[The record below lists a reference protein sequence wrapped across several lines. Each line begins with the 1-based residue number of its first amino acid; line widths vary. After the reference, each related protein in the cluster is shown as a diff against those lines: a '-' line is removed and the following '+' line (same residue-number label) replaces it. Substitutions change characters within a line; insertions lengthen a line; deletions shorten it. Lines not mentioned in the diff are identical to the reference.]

1 MKLNAPKGKLHLALM
16 AALATGA
23 AHAEQVQELATT
35 VVKAENESSVSHT
48 IKKVSADD
56 ISKKS
61 LSSIED
67 TTRYIP
73 GRALSLHDV

>member
-16 AALATGA
+16 AALATSA

-48 IKKVSADD
+48 I
-56 ISKKS
+56 
-61 LSSIED
+61 
-67 TTRYIP
+67 
-73 GRALSLHDV
+73 